1 MNGKGGVSTMIS
13 GGTSLAAS
21 FSCFRLR
28 EAMNIAERITRGIPT
43 ISGGLRFCRLPVTLG
58 SEAGED
64 TCLFFR
70 FFRVLESFGVED
82 NEAEVE
88 ECLLMYMTLRYSR
101 W

>member
-1 MNGKGGVSTMIS
+1 MIS
-13 GGTSLAAS
+13 GAGTSLAAS
-21 FSCFRLR
+21 VSCFRLR

-43 ISGGLRFCRLPVTLG
+43 ISGGLRLCRLPVTLG

-70 FFRVLESFGVED
+70 FRVLESFGVEV